1 MLLKSGFQVLT
12 ESFATL
18 TDPRVKRTR
27 WHKLVDIV
35 MIAVCGAI
43 CECNSWEDLPRYGR
57 AKKDWLKG
65 FLELP
70 NGIPSADTFAR
81 VFQRL
86 KVDEFLECL
95 SSIVSVLRREESQEV
110 VAIDGQTLRGSGNG
124 QTGRHPL
131 HLVRAWAAT
140 NRLVLGQQA
149 CAEKSNEIT
158 AIPQLLKVIDIE
170 GAIVTIDAMG
180 CQTEIADG
188 IIERKADY
196 VLAVKDNQPT
206 LHTEIRQAFEQVL
219 EQAASGFKPAFFEH
233 VERQKK
239 RGRTEERHYYQLPLP
254 KGSSTFGRWR
264 AAKTI
269 GMVIRSRTIQGCEQ
283 LEAHYYLSSLP
294 LGVKRFAR
302 AARGHWGI
310 ENSLHWTL
318 DVLFAQD
325 ASRIRKDSSPEIAS
339 MLRQLALMI
348 LQRDTQLKGSLR
360 SKRKQ
365 AGWNDAYLE
374 TLLAQITD
382 K

>member
-1 MLLKSGFQVLT
+1 M
-12 ESFATL
+12 
-18 TDPRVKRTR
+18 
-27 WHKLVDIV
+27 
-35 MIAVCGAI
+35 
-43 CECNSWEDLPRYGR
+43 
-57 AKKDWLKG
+57 
-65 FLELP
+65 
-70 NGIPSADTFAR
+70 
-81 VFQRL
+81 
-86 KVDEFLECL
+86 
-95 SSIVSVLRREESQEV
+95 LRREEAQEV
-110 VAIDGQTLRGSGNG
+110 VAIDGQTLRGSGNRL
-124 QTGRHPL
+124 TGRHPL

-158 AIPQLLKVIDIE
+158 AIPQLLKVIEIE

-206 LHTEIRQAFEQVL
+206 LHTEIRQAFGQAL
-219 EQAASGFKPAFFEH
+219 ERTASGINPTLIEH
-233 VERQKK
+233 VERQQQ
-239 RGRTEERHYYQLPLP
+239 RGRTEERRYYQLPLP

-269 GMVIRSRTIQGCEQ
+269 GMVIRSRLIQGCEQ
-283 LEAHYYLSSLP
+283 LEAHYYLLSLP

-310 ENSLHWTL
+310 ENRLHWTL

-325 ASRIRKDSSPEIAS
+325 ASRIRKGSSPEIAA

-365 AGWNDAYLE
+365 AGWNDTCIE
-374 TLLAQITD
+374 SLLAQI
-382 K
+382 KAK

>member
-1 MLLKSGFQVLT
+1 MLLKSGLQVLT

-18 TDPRVKRTR
+18 TDPRVKQTR

-43 CECNSWEDLPRYGR
+43 CECNSWEDLPRYRR

-95 SSIVSVLRREESQEV
+95 SSIASVLRREESQEV

-219 EQAASGFKPAFFEH
+219 EPATSGFKPAFIEH

-283 LEAHYYLSSLP
+283 LEAHYYLSSLR

-302 AARGHWGI
+302 AARGH
-310 ENSLHWTL
+310 
-318 DVLFAQD
+318 
-325 ASRIRKDSSPEIAS
+325 
-339 MLRQLALMI
+339 
-348 LQRDTQLKGSLR
+348 
-360 SKRKQ
+360 
-365 AGWNDAYLE
+365 
-374 TLLAQITD
+374 
-382 K
+382 